1 MMSRRNVISVCVVIA
16 VIMVLVIILA
26 STGIKREKNNDGNS
40 GSGGMYTATG
50 QSEHKDNK
58 QKISDESYKEAGQEA
73 VINNEPE
80 KMIPQKYIIKDIG
93 DGIAIYKCFSDADK
107 EVQKFF
113 DYALI
118 NTDNLPHDKKE
129 LLKTGIELYGED
141 ELYEFLQAYSS

>member
-1 MMSRRNVISVCVVIA
+1 MMSRRNVISVCMVIA

-26 STGIKREKNNDGNS
+26 STGIKKEKNNDGNS
-40 GSGGMYTATG
+40 GSGGMYATG

-58 QKISDESYKEAGQEA
+58 QEISDEFYKEAGQEA

>member
-1 MMSRRNVISVCVVIA
+1 MMSRRNVISVCIVIA

-26 STGIKREKNNDGNS
+26 STGIKKEKNNDGNS
-40 GSGGMYTATG
+40 GSGGMYATG

-58 QKISDESYKEAGQEA
+58 QEISDESYKEAGQED

-107 EVQKFF
+107 EVKKFF